1 MSDFVYLYG
10 FVPPDAPVPDGLLG
24 IADQHVERVEAG
36 DVHAVVS
43 NVPAAVYAPEQ
54 VEARLKDLQWV
65 AEQGI
70 AHERVVAWFVDHS
83 QILPAPLFT
92 MYSSRAALLEA
103 SAQRNAE
110 LDAELK
116 RLRGHREWDVKV
128 FFDET
133 AMQANA
139 AKVSDKVAQL
149 DREIA
154 AAPAGRGY
162 LLQRKRADLLKSEV
176 QHAAHRRALAVLEA
190 VKANVADTRT
200 LPLPRTEDVLPVV
213 LHAALLVRTEQEAS
227 VVATLQAQTKE
238 LKSLGMDLSF
248 SGPWA
253 PYRYTGDHE

>member
-10 FVPPDAPVPDGLLG
+10 FVPRDAPAPDGLLG
-24 IADQHVERVEAG
+24 IADKTVELLRAG
-36 DVHAVVS
+36 DVYAVVS
-43 NVPAAVYAPEQ
+43 DAPADVYAPDR

-83 QILPAPLFT
+83 QILPVPLFT
-92 MYSSRAALLEA
+92 MYSSREALLNA
-103 SAQRNAE
+103 AMQRIEE
-110 LDAELK
+110 LRSELE

-133 AMQANA
+133 AMQENA
-139 AKVSDKVAQL
+139 AKVSEKVAQL
-149 DREIA
+149 DQEIA

-176 QHAAHRRALAVLEA
+176 QQAAHRRALAVLEA
-190 VKANVADTRT
+190 VKPNVAETRT

-213 LHAALLVRTEQEAS
+213 LHAALLVRTEQETP
-227 VVATLQAQTKE
+227 VVATLQAQTAE
-238 LKSLGMDLSF
+238 LKSVGMDLSF

-253 PYRYTGDHE
+253 PYRFTGDHE